1 MCGWEPH
8 GFPSATC
15 RNLCSNCWIRP
26 TTTDGISKSISPNS
40 PGEWNIEG
48 KSNDKG
54 NPKANNAYGTH
65 RANAY
70 KIIEDTLN
78 LRDTRVYDYI
88 PTEDG
93 KKKAVLNK
101 EETAIAQ
108 GKQDLIKQAFQDW
121 IWQNPERRQRLT
133 AYYNENFNAIRP
145 REYDGSHLNFYGM
158 NPEIKLRQHQKNG
171 LPASFTE
178 GTACLPMWWE
188 PGKPIRW
195 LRRRW
200 SASGW
205 DSATNP

>member
-1 MCGWEPH
+1 MTP
-8 GFPSATC
+8 
-15 RNLCSNCWIRP
+15 
-26 TTTDGISKSISPNS
+26 
-40 PGEWNIEG
+40 
-48 KSNDKG
+48 
-54 NPKANNAYGTH
+54 
-65 RANAY
+65 
-70 KIIEDTLN
+70 
-78 LRDTRVYDYI
+78 RVYDYI

-158 NPEIKLRQHQKNG
+158 NPEIKLRQHQKTG

-195 LRRRW
+195 LRRRG

-205 DSATNP
+205 DSAANP

>member
-1 MCGWEPH
+1 M
-8 GFPSATC
+8 
-15 RNLCSNCWIRP
+15 
-26 TTTDGISKSISPNS
+26 
-40 PGEWNIEG
+40 
-48 KSNDKG
+48 
-54 NPKANNAYGTH
+54 
-65 RANAY
+65 NAY

-88 PTEDG
+88 VTEDD

-133 AYYNENFNAIRP
+133 AFYNENFNAIRP

-171 LPASFTE
+171 AARIIYGGNSLLAYVV
-178 GTACLPMWWE
+178 GA
-188 PGKPIRW
+188 GKTYTMVAAAMECKRLGLCNKSMIVVPNHIIEQFAAECSTTP
-195 LRRRW
+195 L
-200 SASGW
+200 
-205 DSATNP
+205 